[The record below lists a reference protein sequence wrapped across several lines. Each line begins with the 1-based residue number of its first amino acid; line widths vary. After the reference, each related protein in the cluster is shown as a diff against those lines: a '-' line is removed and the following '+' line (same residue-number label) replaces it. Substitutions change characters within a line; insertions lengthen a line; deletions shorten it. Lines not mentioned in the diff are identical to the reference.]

1 MLSLKYPPSTWSEF
15 VCTSDQVAK
24 LREQI
29 ADGRFERGV
38 LWIGGPSGAG
48 KSTLAQLLVQE
59 LGVDDSSVILLDGV
73 QCTVEAAI
81 AVADGLHLRSLWSK
95 WRAVIVDEAH
105 CMTTKAVQVWLTALQ
120 RLPENVL
127 IVFTSTEDPTRVF
140 KEFAEPFMS
149 RCRRIELVR
158 PDEAGSIARMRAI
171 CELERI
177 DATDEQLERILT
189 DSKGNLRA
197 SIEKLADL
205 PIKRDRPIVPAPVD
219 PIAQSPPPW
228 LSAPIAPMTD
238 PPIEPPKPDPEPSP
252 IEPMVAPEPTAPVI
266 PPSPPA
272 RPAEERE
279 RERLEAQAERQRRIA
294 ERVAQASMTA
304 PDPIRPIKPAPV
316 TPPISASALVDAL
329 KLAGT
334 KCTLDQ
340 AEILLS
346 ACAGSIDALEKLV
359 KIPLRQPKPAPL
371 PASDDTVCRGGKDRK
386 KPKDRAAPKPKEKNE
401 EKPTTNPE
409 TWRVIVPSLVVLLWV
424 SWPWVSLSAE
434 LAIWSIK
441 SIISVYQY
449 IDR

>member
-15 VCTSDQVAK
+15 VCTSDQVTK

-29 ADGRFERGV
+29 ADGRFDRGV

-105 CMTTKAVQVWLTALQ
+105 CMTSKAVQVWLTALQ

-158 PDEAGSIARMRAI
+158 PDEAGSIARLRHI

-177 DATDEQLERILT
+177 DATNEQLKRIFS
-189 DSKGNLRA
+189 DCKGNLRA

-205 PIKRDRPIVPAPVD
+205 PFKRDHPLAPAPVD
-219 PIAQSPPPW
+219 PIAQSPPPR
-228 LSAPIAPMTD
+228 LSAPIAPIAPKTA
-238 PPIEPPKPDPEPSP
+238 PPIEPPKPDPKPSP
-252 IEPMVAPEPTAPVI
+252 IEPTAPVV
-266 PPSPPA
+266 PPSTPA

-279 RERLEAQAERQRRIA
+279 RDRLEAQAERNRRIA
-294 ERVAQASMTA
+294 ERVAQASKPA

-316 TPPISASALVDAL
+316 TPPMSASALVDAL
-329 KLAGT
+329 KINGT

-346 ACAGSIDALEKLV
+346 ACGGSIDALEKLV
-359 KIPLRQPKPAPL
+359 KIPLRQPTPAPL

-424 SWPWVSLSAE
+424 AWPWVSLSAD

-449 IDR
+449 LDK